1 MQSPLIQRSFAWGI
15 EQVMRWYE
23 PQIAE
28 RKRQLFSQLHG
39 TVVEIGPGTGPNLKY
54 MSRDVD
60 WIGIES
66 NPHMRKFLEKEAQR
80 LGMPVHLIDGSALS
94 IPLDDHSAD
103 FVVGTLVL
111 CSVPCPVQTL
121 DEVRRVLKPGGRYL
135 FIEHVAAPEGSAMW
149 RVQQFIKPL
158 WKCCADGCHVDRRS
172 WEPIEGAGFGRVQL
186 ERFNLNF
193 PVVSPHI
200 MGMAMSG

>member
-1 MQSPLIQRSFAWGI
+1 
-15 EQVMRWYE
+15 
-23 PQIAE
+23 
-28 RKRQLFSQLHG
+28 
-39 TVVEIGPGTGPNLKY
+39 
-54 MSRDVD
+54 
-60 WIGIES
+60 
-66 NPHMRKFLEKEAQR
+66 
-80 LGMPVHLIDGSALS
+80 
-94 IPLDDHSAD
+94 
-103 FVVGTLVL
+103 
-111 CSVPCPVQTL
+111 
-121 DEVRRVLKPGGRYL
+121 
-135 FIEHVAAPEGSAMW
+135 MW